1 MTVLLP
7 YRFTLFSNLKTTKH
21 KYSKFYYLIDLHY
34 SQTCTLLQRLY
45 LLFYYLIDLHYSQT
59 LSRSVAQLSWF
70 YYLIDL
76 HYSQTRTMQTMRK
89 STFYY
94 LIDLHYSQ
102 TLRFTN
108 MPWSK
113 FYYLIDLH
121 YSQTSNLKLGIKC
134 THYTVHG
141 KSMRLFY
148 NICIM
153 IVNKIRTNHYQSQQV
168 FRIQKLLSALS
179 FQC

>member
-1 MTVLLP
+1 MWYDVVLLP
-7 YRFTLFSNLKTTKH
+7 YRFTLFSNIIIYAVKMKMVLLPYRFTLFSNNVRPHWTFTKVLLPYRFTLFSNFH
-21 KYSKFYYLIDLHY
+21 REKSK
-34 SQTCTLLQRLY
+34 
-45 LLFYYLIDLHYSQT
+45 
-59 LSRSVAQLSWF
+59 
-70 YYLIDL
+70 
-76 HYSQTRTMQTMRK
+76 RK
-89 STFYY
+89 SVLLPY
-94 LIDLHYSQ
+94 
-102 TLRFTN
+102 RFTL
-108 MPWSK
+108 
-113 FYYLIDLH
+113 F
-121 YSQTSNLKLGIKC
+121 SNLKLGIKC